1 MKLALTFSIGLL
13 SLSTLFG
20 QGETI
25 DKIVAQVGDNIVLLS
40 DIQSQKLQA
49 LQGGVTLTP
58 AIDCQ
63 ILEELMFQYLL
74 LNQAELDSIIIFR

>member
-1 MKLALTFSIGLL
+1 MKMKLTLAFSIVLL
-13 SLSTLFG
+13 SWSNVFG
-20 QGETI
+20 QGKTI
-25 DKIVAQVGDNIVLLS
+25 DKIVAQIGDNVVLLS

-58 AIDCQ
+58 EIDCQ

-74 LNQAELDSIIIFR
+74 LNHH